1 MENQKK
7 GEIRRLGLDLS
18 FIPQMLSRL
27 LLYARDCGYTSEE
40 AHPIPVLTEQTLY
53 WVEVGT
59 KLTRKLSKT
68 VTDCDKF

>member
-27 LLYARDCGYTSEE
+27 LLYAKDCGYISEQP
-40 AHPIPVLTEQTLY
+40 HPIPVLMEQILY

-68 VTDCDKF
+68 IKDCDKF